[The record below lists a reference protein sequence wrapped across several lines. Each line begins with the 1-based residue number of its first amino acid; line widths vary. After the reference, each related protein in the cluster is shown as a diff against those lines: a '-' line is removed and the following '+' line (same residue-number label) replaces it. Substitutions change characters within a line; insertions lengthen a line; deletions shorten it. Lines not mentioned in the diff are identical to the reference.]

1 MMRAHW
7 NRMPA
12 REQIADGLHRDRVL
26 RLALASTILFSLVQS
41 EARAQTVPGAGL
53 ILQQAQSVNSAARP
67 AGMSGFVIEQENH
80 AGMPASPPFMVNSI
94 LLTGHSLFDTA
105 TLHTLVADGEGKNL
119 TLTQLSEAAARITA
133 FYHDHGYPLT
143 RAIIPAQN
151 IQSGTVQIQVIEAR
165 YAKIK
170 IDNHSRV
177 AGLLFERTLS
187 SLHSGQ
193 PIERAKLERAV
204 LLASDIPGV
213 IVSSTLKP
221 GTSAGTS
228 DLDVEIAG
236 KEGVTGSVTLDD
248 EGNRYTGRL
257 RLGSTLNVFNPLQHG
272 DLLSVSAMTSGPDLN
287 YLSVSYES
295 LVSGAG
301 TRAGGSFSGLRYVLG
316 DTLASIDG
324 HGKAEVGSLW
334 LRQSLMRSV
343 DFNIYGQAQFDHKQ
357 LNDEIDIGAIQA
369 NRHIDSL
376 TISLAGDSRDTLL
389 SGAINI
395 WNVAWVAGGRLEF
408 DNAAARLADSMTAR
422 TQGKF
427 SMLTASASRLQQLDS
442 QNAIYFKLSGQLAN
456 HNLDPSEKML
466 AGGAYSVRAYD
477 IGAATGDAGIL
488 GTFEYRRAV
497 GQVWGGQAQASIF
510 LDSER
515 LTVNKTSW
523 APGENLVT
531 LSGLGLSFDWSGLD
545 QWAAKASIATPIG
558 PTQAL
563 IGNNKSM
570 RVWVELD
577 KGF

>member
-7 NRMPA
+7 NRKRM
-12 REQIADGLHRDRVL
+12 REQYADGHHRGRVL
-26 RLALASTILFSLVQS
+26 RLALASTILFSLLEGEVG
-41 EARAQTVPGAGL
+41 AQTVPGAGL

-67 AGMSGFVIEQENH
+67 AGMSGLAIEPENRV
-80 AGMPASPPFMVNSI
+80 GMPASPPFMVNSI

-119 TLTQLSEAAARITA
+119 TLTQLSEAAARITT
-133 FYHDHGYPLT
+133 FYHDHGYPLA

-151 IQSGTVQIQVIEAR
+151 IQSGTIQIQVIEAR

-193 PIERAKLERAV
+193 PIERTKLERAV

-228 DLDVEIAG
+228 DLDVEIAA

-272 DLLSVSAMTSGPDLN
+272 DVLSVSATTSGPDLN
-287 YLSVSYES
+287 YLSLSYES

-301 TRAGGSFSGLRYVLG
+301 TRAGGSISGLRYVLG

-334 LRQSLMRSV
+334 LRQPLVRSV

-357 LNDEIDIGAIQA
+357 LNDEIDVGAIQT

-395 WNVAWVAGGRLEF
+395 WNVAWVAGGRLGF
-408 DNAAARLADSMTAR
+408 DNAAAQLADSMTAR

-427 SMLTASASRLQQLDS
+427 SMLTANASRLQQLDS
-442 QNAIYFKLSGQLAN
+442 QNAIYFKLSGQLAS

-477 IGAATGDAGIL
+477 IGAATGDTGIL
-488 GTFEYRRAV
+488 GTFEYRRAF
-497 GQVWGGQAQASIF
+497 GQTWGGQAQATIF

-515 LTVNKTSW
+515 VTVNKTSW
-523 APGENLVT
+523 APGDNLVT
-531 LSGLGLSFDWSGLD
+531 LSGLGVSCDWSGLD
-545 QWAAKASIATPIG
+545 QWTAKASIATPIG

-563 IGNNKSM
+563 ISNNKSL